1 MVDNLIRLFDSA
13 ETEFSTNGIGVL
25 PDAESCVVTEEKNG
39 EFELE
44 MVYPITG
51 KRYSELAMRRII
63 VAKSNPYSNP
73 QPFRI
78 YSITKPFNGRVTVN
92 AEHISYDMSGY
103 PVPPFTAGSC
113 ADALSKLK
121 ENCAVTC
128 PFTFWT
134 DKNVTKDF
142 STNKPYSMR
151 SLLGG
156 VDGSILSVFG
166 KGEYEF
172 DGYLVKLWLNRGKDR
187 GVVIRYG
194 KNLTDIEQEEN
205 CSSVYTGVYPYWYA
219 ENSEMVSLP
228 EGIVEA
234 EGTYNYTR
242 ILTLDL
248 SDRWTEQPSE
258 ETLREAAENY
268 IKNNNIGVPDVSL
281 DISFEQLAQTKE
293 YELYS
298 MLEEVHLCDTV
309 HVEFPDLGVSAKA
322 DCIKTEY
329 DVLTDK
335 YNKIEL
341 GSSKS
346 TLASTIANQEKQLDE
361 TLSKTYLERTV
372 ENATNL
378 ISGNS
383 GGYVVF
389 RNSDGG
395 KQPNE
400 ILIMDTPD
408 ILTAKKVW
416 RWNKSG
422 LGYSKTGYNGS
433 YGLAMTIDGEINAD
447 FMTTGILNAISIRAC
462 DIKCGKIEE
471 TATRARTL
479 RAAANEKYA
488 FELSTDGSITATK
501 GVIGLCTIDEDGRL
515 IVPAAHITDLL
526 TAEQIDAT
534 DLKVAAANVTGQLVA
549 SQINAA
555 NLEIT
560 GSNSLYNYSYSIS
573 PDALLFKQG
582 DTELLRAD
590 KNGITLTGE
599 IKASKGT
606 IGGFTIGSTAIYSSI
621 TSMYDSE
628 HSGVY
633 LGTNGIRL
641 GLLNAFSV
649 DTSGSLKAN
658 KGTIGGWTISDSGL
672 SKTETV
678 SDVATTI
685 RLQTSYGSGSGT
697 GDVSTI
703 NPVFEVVYGGT
714 SKFYVRRNGYLH
726 AEDANIKGTI
736 TASSGKIGTWNIG
749 TQELFSGSSGISTH
763 SDYTKPSLVT
773 SGSDSKVIFY
783 SGNSDRISGNF
794 VVLDDGSLY
803 AKAADISGKITA
815 SSGKIAGLEIGTES
829 RTIGST
835 SVTGSVLKTT
845 EADSNFSI
853 FSYNYNGNI
862 GSVLKVKTLELENQE
877 FDDVVA
883 DSLKSR
889 YLTIGGTLQLTRSQI
904 RYDNDVLMNFDY
916 AIGGT
921 TVTATLS
928 NSWAS
933 CAITISFDKAL
944 PAEKTFYL
952 RLHMTWG
959 GWESKTMKVSAGL
972 TTYTQTFSGP
982 FWGWDQAHFSAT
994 GSNSYTYSTGSKN
1007 YVEFNKH
1014 VEPYWNNTYDLGSNT
1029 YAWANEYFTTSPV
1042 IKSDRN
1048 VKKDISNDLEMY
1060 SKIFDL
1066 LKPSSYKFIDG
1077 SSGRTHIG
1085 FIAQDVEDAIA
1096 LCGLTTTDFA
1106 GYCAGETDKGEITRS
1121 LRYEE
1126 FIALNTYEIQKL
1138 KKRVDELESMLK
1150 VNDAS

>member
-25 PDAESCVVTEEKNG
+25 PDAESCVVIEEKNG

-51 KRYSELAMRRII
+51 KRYSELAMRRIL

-134 DKNVTKDF
+134 DKNVTKEF

-172 DGYLVKLWLNRGKDR
+172 DGYLVRLWLNRGKDR

-248 SDRWTEQPSE
+248 SDRWTEKPSE
-258 ETLREAAENY
+258 ETLREAAKNY
-268 IKNNNIGVPDVSL
+268 IKNNKIGVPDVSL

-378 ISGNS
+378 ITGNS

-422 LGYSKTGYNGS
+422 LGYSKTGYNGN

-471 TATRARTL
+471 TSKLRAL

-488 FELSTDGSITATK
+488 FELSTDGSIKATK

-515 IVPAAHITDLL
+515 IVPAAHITGLL

-534 DLKVAAANVTGQLVA
+534 DLKVAAANITGKLVA
-549 SQINAA
+549 SQINAT

-560 GSNSLYNYSYSIS
+560 GSNSIYNYSYSIS
-573 PDALLFKQG
+573 PDALIFKQG
-582 DTELLRAD
+582 DNELLRAD
-590 KNGITLTGE
+590 KDGITLTGE

-606 IGGFTIGSTAIYSSI
+606 IGGFTIGNTSIYSGI
-621 TSMYDSE
+621 TSMNDSE

-649 DTSGSLKAN
+649 DTSGSLKAT
-658 KGTIGGWTISDSGL
+658 KGTIGGWTISDNSL
-672 SKTETV
+672 SKTEIV
-678 SDVATTI
+678 SNVSTTI
-685 RLQTSYGSGSGT
+685 RLQTAYGSGTGT

-703 NPVFEVVYGGT
+703 NPVFEVVYGGS
-714 SKFYVRRNGYLH
+714 SKFYVRRNGFLH
-726 AEDANIKGTI
+726 AEDVDISGKI
-736 TASSGKIGTWNIG
+736 TASSGKIGTWKIG
-749 TQELFSGSSGISTH
+749 GDELWSDDSGIST
-763 SDYTKPSLVT
+763 SEDYTKPSLVS
-773 SGSDSKVIFY
+773 SGTSKVIFY
-783 SGNSDRISGNF
+783 SGNGNRTGGNF
-794 VVLDDGSLY
+794 VVLNDGSLY

-815 SSGKIAGLEIGTES
+815 SSGKIAGLEMGTES
-829 RTIGST
+829 RKVNST
-835 SVTGSVLKTT
+835 TVTGSVLKTT
-845 EADSNFSI
+845 EADPNFSI

-877 FDDVVA
+877 FDDLTATSIRATSMVRGGCVGLYDKYIMYN
-883 DSLKSR
+883 DSKVISMHYNL
-889 YLTIGGTLQLTRSQI
+889 GGT
-904 RYDNDVLMNFDY
+904 
-916 AIGGT
+916 A
-921 TVTATLS
+921 VTATLS
-928 NSWAS
+928 NSWSS
-933 CAITISFDKAL
+933 CYITINFNKAL
-944 PAEKTFYL
+944 PAEKTFRL

-959 GWESKTMKVSAGL
+959 GWSYHDMKVDGGK
-972 TTYTQTFSGP
+972 TTDTQLFSGP
-982 FWGWDQAHFSAT
+982 FWGWDDAQFVDS
-994 GSNSYTYSTGSKN
+994 GSKTYTYYTDGDN
-1007 YVEFNKH
+1007 YLEFLKSI
-1014 VEPYWNNTYDLGSNT
+1014 EPYTNDKYDLGSNT
-1029 YAWANEYFTTSPV
+1029 YAWKNEYFMTSPV

-1048 VKKDISNDLEMY
+1048 VKKDISNDLEKY

-1066 LKPSSYKFIDG
+1066 LKPASYKFIDG
-1077 SSGRTHIG
+1077 TSGRTHIG
-1085 FIAQDVEDAIA
+1085 FVAQDVEEAIVS
-1096 LCGLTTTDFA
+1096 CGLTAIDFA
-1106 GYCAGETDKGEITRS
+1106 GYCEGETDKGEITRS

-1138 KKRVDELESMLK
+1138 KKRVTELESILGIGN
-1150 VNDAS
+1150 V